1 MVARGLRALR
11 GALRGAAGSGGR
23 RLSTRPARVPAAD
36 YQVVGARGRGRGEGA
51 AGGRGAEPG
60 RKGAGVRGRGPLRAG
75 ALRGGWGGGG
85 SGTGGGG
92 APVTDAI
99 RTLNTLQTNASYL
112 EQVKRERGDPRAQLE
127 AMRGFLERSGL
138 QVEDLDRLNIIH
150 VTGTKGKG
158 SACAF
163 TERILRGYG
172 LRTGFYSSPH
182 LVQVRER
189 IRINGQPLS
198 KELFSKYFWLV
209 YRRLRG
215 TKDESQA
222 NMPAY
227 FRFLTIMAF
236 HVFLQEKVD
245 LAVVEVGIGGA
256 FDCTNIIRA
265 PVVCGVS
272 SLGIDHT
279 SILGDTVE
287 KIAWQ
292 KGGIFKPGVPAFTVP
307 QPEQPLEV
315 LRDRAR
321 ECGCPLY
328 LCPEL
333 DAFEAGTQVLE
344 LGLAGSHQRSNAA
357 LALQL
362 SRTWLQRRGYEGTD
376 VLQDVLPGA
385 ELSAQRS
392 VPLAPTFCP
401 SDAMIQGLRDTEWP
415 GRTQVLPHGPVT
427 WYIDGAHTTSSI
439 QACVRWFRQAALN
452 EDKPQDGS
460 EVRVL
465 LFNATGDRD
474 TAALL
479 KLLLPCHFD
488 YAVFCPN
495 FTEVSVAAN
504 SDQQNFNV
512 TLENALTR
520 CVENQ
525 KTWTRLMEEKGGPW
539 LPAPLEVG
547 GLLQPDP
554 LRGALLLVPPAERPL
569 NSTSLVFPCI
579 SHALQWITQG
589 RDPHLPLP
597 ASKVGAHPHPVAT
610 SGAVLLQEAA
620 AIRVLVTGSL
630 HLVGGVLK
638 LLDPTLS
645 Q

>member
-36 YQVVGARGRGRGEGA
+36 YQ
-51 AGGRGAEPG
+51 
-60 RKGAGVRGRGPLRAG
+60 
-75 ALRGGWGGGG
+75 
-85 SGTGGGG
+85 
-92 APVTDAI
+92 DAI

-209 YRRLRG
+209 YRRLWD
-215 TKDESQA
+215 TKDEAQA

-256 FDCTNIIRA
+256 FDCTNIVRT

-333 DAFEAGTQVLE
+333 DAFEAGTRVLE

-401 SDAMIQGLRDTEWP
+401 SDAMIQGLRDTEWL

-495 FTEVSVAAN
+495 FTEVSVATSA
-504 SDQQNFNV
+504 DQQNFNV

-554 LRGALLLVPPAERPL
+554 LREALLLVPPAERPL

-579 SHALQWITQG
+579 SHALQWIAQG
-589 RDPHLPLP
+589 RDPHLPIP
-597 ASKVGAHPHPVAT
+597 ASKVGAHLHPVAT

-620 AIRVLVTGSL
+620 TIRVLVTGSL

-638 LLDPTLS
+638 LLDPMLS

>member
-11 GALRGAAGSGGR
+11 GALRAVAAGR
-23 RLSTRPARVPAAD
+23 RFSTRPARAPAMD
-36 YQVVGARGRGRGEGA
+36 YQ
-51 AGGRGAEPG
+51 
-60 RKGAGVRGRGPLRAG
+60 
-75 ALRGGWGGGG
+75 
-85 SGTGGGG
+85 
-92 APVTDAI
+92 DAI

-138 QVEDLDRLNIIH
+138 KVEDLDQLNIIH

-163 TERILRGYG
+163 TECILRSYG
-172 LRTGFYSSPH
+172 LKTGFYSSPH

-189 IRINGQPLS
+189 IRINGQPIS

-209 YRRLRG
+209 YNRLEE
-215 TKDESQA
+215 TKDPVHAS
-222 NMPAY
+222 MPAY

-256 FDCTNIIRA
+256 YDCTNIIRA

-279 SILGDTVE
+279 SILGDTME

-292 KGGIFKPGVPAFTVP
+292 KGGIFKPGVPAFTVA
-307 QPEQPLEV
+307 QPERPLEV
-315 LRDRAR
+315 LRNRAQ
-321 ECGCPLY
+321 ELECPLY

-333 DAFEAGTQVLE
+333 DAFEGGCRALE
-344 LGLAGSHQRSNAA
+344 LGLAGAHQRSNAA

-362 SRTWLQRRGYEGTD
+362 ARTWLQRRGCRGLGE
-376 VLQDVLPGA
+376 LKEVLPAAKLVG
-385 ELSAQRS
+385 RT
-392 VPLAPTFCP
+392 VPLAPAFRPT
-401 SDAMIQGLRDTEWP
+401 DAMIQGLRDTEWL
-415 GRTQVLPHGPVT
+415 GRTQVLPRGPVT
-427 WYIDGAHTTSSI
+427 WYLDGAHTTSSI

-452 EDKPQDGS
+452 QDKPHDGS

-495 FTEVSVAAN
+495 FTQVSMASNA
-504 SDQQNFNV
+504 DQQNFNV

-520 CVENQ
+520 CLENQ
-525 KTWTRLMEEKGGPW
+525 QTWTRLLEEKGGQDPW
-539 LPAPLEVG
+539 LPAPLRVG
-547 GLLQPDP
+547 GLLQPAP
-554 LRGALLLVPPAERPL
+554 ARGTLLLVPPAPRPL
-569 NSTSLVFPCI
+569 NSPALVFPCLAQ
-579 SHALQWITQG
+579 ALRWVAQG
-589 RDPHLPLP
+589 RDPRLAAP
-597 ASKVGAHPHPVAT
+597 AATGAHPHPAAS
-610 SGAVLLQEAA
+610 SGAVLLRETAA
-620 AIRVLVTGSL
+620 VRVLVTGSL
-630 HLVGGVLK
+630 HLVGGVLR
-638 LLDPTLS
+638 LLDPSLS

>member
-11 GALRGAAGSGGR
+11 GALRAPAAGR
-23 RLSTRPARVPAAD
+23 RFSTRPARAPAMD
-36 YQVVGARGRGRGEGA
+36 YQ
-51 AGGRGAEPG
+51 
-60 RKGAGVRGRGPLRAG
+60 
-75 ALRGGWGGGG
+75 
-85 SGTGGGG
+85 
-92 APVTDAI
+92 DAI

-127 AMRGFLERSGL
+127 AMHSFLERSGL
-138 QVEDLDRLNIIH
+138 KVEDLDRLNIIH

-163 TERILRGYG
+163 TECILRSYG
-172 LRTGFYSSPH
+172 LKTGFYSSPH

-189 IRINGQPLS
+189 IRINGQPIS

-209 YRRLRG
+209 YNRLEE
-215 TKDESQA
+215 TKDPARTS
-222 NMPAY
+222 MPAY

-256 FDCTNIIRA
+256 YDCTNIIRA

-279 SILGDTVE
+279 SILGDTME

-292 KGGIFKPGVPAFTVP
+292 KGGIFKPGVPAFTVV
-307 QPEQPLEV
+307 QPERPLEV
-315 LRDRAR
+315 LRDRAQER
-321 ECGCPLY
+321 ECPLY

-333 DAFEAGTQVLE
+333 DAFEGGHRVLE
-344 LGLAGSHQRSNAA
+344 LGLAGAHQRSNAA

-362 SRTWLQRRGYEGTD
+362 ARTWLQRRGCRGLGELKDMSPGT
-376 VLQDVLPGA
+376 
-385 ELSAQRS
+385 ELVGRS
-392 VPLAPTFCP
+392 VPLAPTFRP
-401 SDAMIQGLRDTEWP
+401 TDAMIQGLRDTEWL

-427 WYIDGAHTTSSI
+427 WYLDGAHTTSSV

-452 EDKPQDGS
+452 QDKPHDGS

-495 FTEVSVAAN
+495 FTEVSVANNA
-504 SDQQNFNV
+504 DQQNFNV

-520 CVENQ
+520 CLENQ
-525 KTWTRLMEEKGGPW
+525 QTWTQLLEEKGGQDPW
-539 LPAPLEVG
+539 LPAPLRAG
-547 GLLQPDP
+547 GLLQPAP
-554 LRGALLLVPPAERPL
+554 ARGTLLLVPPAPRPL
-569 NSTSLVFPCI
+569 NSPALVFPCLAQ
-579 SHALQWITQG
+579 ALRWVAQG
-589 RDPHLPLP
+589 RDPQLAAP
-597 ASKVGAHPHPVAT
+597 AATGAHLHPAAS
-610 SGAVLLQEAA
+610 SGAVLLREAT

-630 HLVGGVLK
+630 HLVGGVLR
-638 LLDPTLS
+638 LLDPALS

>member
-1 MVARGLRALR
+1 MIKDV
-11 GALRGAAGSGGR
+11 
-23 RLSTRPARVPAAD
+23 
-36 YQVVGARGRGRGEGA
+36 Y
-51 AGGRGAEPG
+51 
-60 RKGAGVRGRGPLRAG
+60 K
-75 ALRGGWGGGG
+75 
-85 SGTGGGG
+85 
-92 APVTDAI
+92 DAI

-138 QVEDLDRLNIIH
+138 KVEDLDRLNIIH

-163 TERILRGYG
+163 TECILRSYG
-172 LRTGFYSSPH
+172 LKTGFYSSPH

-189 IRINGQPLS
+189 IRINGQPIS

-209 YRRLRG
+209 YNRLEE
-215 TKDESQA
+215 TKDPEHAS
-222 NMPAY
+222 MPAY

-256 FDCTNIIRA
+256 YDCTNIIRA
-265 PVVCGVS
+265 PVVCGIS

-279 SILGDTVE
+279 SILGDTME

-292 KGGIFKPGVPAFTVP
+292 KGGIFKPGVPAFTVM
-307 QPEQPLEV
+307 QPERPLEV
-315 LRDRAR
+315 LRDRAQ
-321 ECGCPLY
+321 EQECPLY

-333 DAFEAGTQVLE
+333 DAFEGDHRALE
-344 LGLAGSHQRSNAA
+344 LGLAGAHQRSNAA

-362 SRTWLQRRGYEGTD
+362 ARTWLQRRGCWGLGELKE
-376 VLQDVLPGA
+376 VPPGV
-385 ELSAQRS
+385 ELVGRP
-392 VPLAPTFCP
+392 VPLAPAFQPT
-401 SDAMIQGLRDTEWP
+401 DAMIQGLRDTEWL
-415 GRTQVLPHGPVT
+415 GRTQVLPRGPVT
-427 WYIDGAHTTSSI
+427 WYLDGAHTTSSV

-452 EDKPQDGS
+452 QDKPHDGS

-495 FTEVSVAAN
+495 FTEVSVANNA
-504 SDQQNFNV
+504 DQQNFNV

-520 CVENQ
+520 CLENQ
-525 KTWTRLMEEKGGPW
+525 RTWTRLLEEKGGQDPW
-539 LPAPLEVG
+539 LPAPLRTG
-547 GLLQPDP
+547 GLLQPTP
-554 LRGALLLVPPAERPL
+554 PRGTLLLVPPAPRPL
-569 NSTSLVFPCI
+569 NSPSLVFPCLAQ
-579 SHALQWITQG
+579 ALRWVAQG
-589 RDPHLPLP
+589 RDPRLAAP
-597 ASKVGAHPHPVAT
+597 AATGAHPHPVAS
-610 SGAVLLQEAA
+610 SGAVLLREAA
-620 AIRVLVTGSL
+620 AVRVLVTGSL
-630 HLVGGVLK
+630 HLVGGVLR